1 MIDPSAPTLYQ
12 EALNE
17 LQKFTAASR
26 AASGEPYGGRFV
38 QIFLGLKYWQQ
49 SVPSARSGQYIS
61 SSTLEGM
68 LDDLYAKATRPA
80 TESVAIIFDGS
91 HLPRTGLT
99 VPGKAYPQN
108 TWRNNFQLQ
117 KGIGCYA
124 DANELDSVTFL
135 NESRANCRH
144 LVPPTLGSL
153 HGATCALASASPR
166 YRGED
171 HRKWLK
177 IHPGGEGFAAVDLML
192 TANFAP
198 WVAPAGNRVPVLP
211 LVVALYHDGEPALS
225 LGARAAGL
233 DLADFASDFNLSPAE
248 YDVYID
254 QDPAN
259 PHNAALLGGP
269 WGLTYTPFTPATMV
283 PVAAPGGTP
292 TASRPRSPRRSPGPR
307 PIPAPVLTPTI
318 VMPPVTT
325 AWWDAEQLVAGHL
338 RGVGWTVYHV
348 SRQQLGYD
356 LVAESGA
363 RTIFVEVKSS
373 SGYCTPSLTAR
384 EWQQANM
391 LADRYVLA
399 VIENF
404 DPAGMNSVY
413 WVPDPAT
420 NCVANARTTVAYAIP
435 RASWT
440 RATVA
445 TI

>member
-1 MIDPSAPTLYQ
+1 MIDPSAPSLYQ

-17 LQKFTAASR
+17 LQAFTASARAS
-26 AASGEPYGGRFV
+26 SGELYRGRFA
-38 QIFLGLKYWQQ
+38 QIFFGLKYWQQ
-49 SVPSARSGQYIS
+49 SVPSARSGQYIDS
-61 SSTLEGM
+61 GTLQGM

-80 TESVAIIFDGS
+80 TQSVAIIFEGT

-99 VPGKAYPQN
+99 VPGKGPQN
-108 TWRNNFQLQ
+108 TWRNNFRLQ

-124 DANELDSVTFL
+124 DANELDSITFL
-135 NESRANCRH
+135 NESRADCRH
-144 LVPPTLGSL
+144 LVPATPGSL
-153 HGATCALASASPR
+153 RGAQCALAVAGPR

-177 IHPGGEGFAAVDLML
+177 IDPAGEGFAAVDLML

-198 WVAPAGNRVPVLP
+198 WIAPAGHRIPALP
-211 LVVALYHDGEPALS
+211 LVVALYHDSEPALS
-225 LGARAAGL
+225 VGARATGL
-233 DLADFASDFNLSPAE
+233 DLADFASDFNLSPTE
-248 YDVYID
+248 FDVYID

-259 PHNAALLGGP
+259 AHNAALLGGA
-269 WGLTYTPFTPATMV
+269 WGLTYTPFSPASMVPAT
-283 PVAAPGGTP
+283 APGGVP
-292 TASRPRSPRRSPGPR
+292 PVARPRGPRRTPGPR
-307 PIPAPVLTPTI
+307 PIPTPVLTPT
-318 VMPPVTT
+318 VVTPPVTT
-325 AWWDAEQLVAGHL
+325 AWWDAEQLVAEHL
-338 RGVGWTVYHV
+338 TAIGWTVYHV

-356 LVAESGA
+356 LIAERGA
-363 RTIFVEVKSS
+363 RTIFIEVKSS
-373 SGYCTPSLTAR
+373 SGYCTPNLTAR
-384 EWQQANM
+384 EWQQANT

-404 DPAGMNSVY
+404 DPAGANSIY